1 VNTITPKQPVS
12 RGTEKGT
19 FRFGG
24 SMVITIFPAG
34 KFQPDEDLA
43 EQSAVGVELY
53 ARMGDRAG
61 IAICS

>member
-1 VNTITPKQPVS
+1 
-12 RGTEKGT
+12 
-19 FRFGG
+19 
-24 SMVITIFPAG
+24 VITIFPEG